1 MRKVYLDNAATAP
14 MDPAVIT
21 ARHDVDRSVFGN
33 PSSIHYFGQT
43 SKVHLEQSRKI
54 VAESIGAQPDQI
66 IFTGGGTESD
76 NLAVIGTALANRDRG
91 SHIITT
97 EIEHPAVL
105 ESMRYL
111 TRIGFSISYLKC
123 DKKGKFKISDLEA
136 LIRDDTILLSA
147 MMVNNETG
155 CVLPLHEFSAI
166 VRAKGIIFHSDAV
179 QGFGKLDLNVSDL
192 NLDLVSLSAHKIHG
206 PKGVGSLYVRKG
218 ILIDRIIHGGSQE
231 VNRRAGT
238 ENLAGIV
245 GFAAA
250 IKQMDVY
257 RAEQSKVKDW
267 RDNFEKQL
275 KQLNRGILINGE
287 GTERVGTIS
296 NVYFPQLPADTMLI
310 NLDMAGIAASAGSA
324 CSSGSTRASHVLSA
338 MGLSKERVKNSI
350 RFSFSRF
357 NSMEDINY
365 TIMTIREIYNR
376 LEISHGH
383 DG

>member
-123 DKKGKFKISDLEA
+123 DKKGKFKISGLEA